1 MLTLFFDTC
10 QDKRS
15 MKRVADEVKN
25 LADLEGESVFDE
37 GVGR

>member
-1 MLTLFFDTC
+1 
-10 QDKRS
+10 

>member
-1 MLTLFFDTC
+1 
-10 QDKRS
+10 
-15 MKRVADEVKN
+15 MKRVADEVKK